1 MLLPV
6 FVLALAECGLR
17 LAGYGYSTTFFR
29 KVRTNNEEYLVQND
43 KFALRFFPPEIARPP
58 GPVRMKANK
67 ERGTYRI
74 FIFGESAAMGDPEP
88 AFGAG
93 RYLETLLRQ
102 RFPEANFEVINV
114 AFTAINSHVIL
125 PLARECARHEGDL
138 WIIYMGNNEMTG
150 PFGAAT
156 VFGPRAPPLPLVR
169 LTLALQKL
177 RLGQLIMA
185 LGRKLVPKPFGG
197 GARGAMEM
205 FLQSQIAPADPHK
218 QAVYQN
224 FQDNLE
230 SILMAGRRSG
240 AKVLLSTV
248 AVNLKDCPPL
258 ASMANSNLPAA
269 DRAKFDELY
278 ADGLRSEGTE
288 NFGQAAR
295 HYESGAKLDPKFAE
309 LQFRWGHCL
318 LGLRNIAEAREH
330 LQLAC
335 DSDALPFRTDS
346 RLNDIIRMIGRE
358 HASSNLALLEAA
370 AALSVTGGPP
380 TFDPLFIPGKETFWE
395 HVHFTFDGNYRLGLA
410 WARQVETFLPGSLK
424 SRAASDWATEESCER
439 QLGLTDQKRALVVR
453 SIVKRLEQPPFS
465 NQSNNGERLAELR
478 ALEKDFRRDQV
489 DASRKN

>member
-17 LAGYGYSTTFFR
+17 LAGYGYSTSFFR
-29 KVRTNNEEYLVQND
+29 RVRTNNEEFLVQND

-58 GPVRMKANK
+58 GPIRMKANK
-67 ERGTYRI
+67 EPGTYRI

-88 AFGAG
+88 AFGAW

-102 RFPEANFEVINV
+102 RFPEANFEVINA

-125 PLARECARHEGDL
+125 PVARECSRHEGDL

-156 VFGPRAPPLPLVR
+156 AFGPKAPPLPLIR

-177 RLGQLIMA
+177 RLGQLMMG
-185 LGRKLVPKPFGG
+185 LGRKLVPKPSGG
-197 GARGAMEM
+197 VARGAREM
-205 FLQSQIAPADPHK
+205 FSQSQIAPDDPHK
-218 QAVYQN
+218 QAVYRN
-224 FQDNLE
+224 FENNLE
-230 SILMAGRRSG
+230 GIVEAGRRSG
-240 AKVLLSTV
+240 AKILLSTV

-269 DRAKFDELY
+269 ERAKFDELH
-278 ADGLRSEGTE
+278 ADGLRAEGQE
-288 NFGQAAR
+288 NFGPAAR
-295 HYESGAKLDPKFAE
+295 QYESAAKLDPTFAE
-309 LQFRWGHCL
+309 LQFRWSHCL
-318 LGLRNIAEAREH
+318 LGLRNVAEAREH

-358 HASSNLALLEAA
+358 HASTNLALLEAA
-370 AALSVTGGPP
+370 AALSVTGVPP

-424 SRAASDWATEESCER
+424 RRAASDWATEESCAR
-439 QLGLTDQKRALVVR
+439 QLGLTDQKRALVLQ
-453 SIVKRLEQPPFS
+453 SIIRRLVQPPFS
-465 NQSNNGERLAELR
+465 NQSNNRQRLEELR
-478 ALEKDFRRDQV
+478 AQEKELRQ
-489 DASRKN
+489 